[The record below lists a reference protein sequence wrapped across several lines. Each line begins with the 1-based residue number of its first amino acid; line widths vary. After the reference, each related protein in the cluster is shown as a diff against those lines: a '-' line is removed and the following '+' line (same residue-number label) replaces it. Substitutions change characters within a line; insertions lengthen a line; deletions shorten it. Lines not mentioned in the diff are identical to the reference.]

1 MVALLAAVA
10 SPAISVLAQENLVA
24 ANTTAVLAVVL
35 MKLLAD
41 IVVVAGKLVAGKVPL
56 VALEPVLAIAAVVG
70 LVAVALVKLQA
81 VGEALDARAEGWPP
95 PVLPQSPMFPNPEK
109 VRENQEIDCLCF
121 PKANL

>member
-1 MVALLAAVA
+1 M
-10 SPAISVLAQENLVA
+10 A
-24 ANTTAVLAVVL
+24 ANTAAVLTVVL

-41 IVVVAGKLVAGKVPL
+41 IVVVALMKLLNWGSIPMGFELAAGKVPL

-95 PVLPQSPMFPNPEK
+95 SVLPQSQFVFPIPEK
-109 VRENQEIDCLCF
+109 VRENQEIDCHSF
-121 PKANL
+121 P

>member
-1 MVALLAAVA
+1 M
-10 SPAISVLAQENLVA
+10 
-24 ANTTAVLAVVL
+24 LAVVL

-41 IVVVAGKLVAGKVPL
+41 IVVVAGKLAAGKVPL
-56 VALEPVLAIAAVVG
+56 VALEPVLAIPAVEG

-81 VGEALDARAEGWPP
+81 VGEALDARA
-95 PVLPQSPMFPNPEK
+95 LPQSQFVFPIPEK